1 MILLPT
7 DYLLCSLI
15 WEETMENKNKILL
28 LEFIEDVKSHTNKK
42 NILIRSIFKEQ
53 KSTKTEFARH
63 LKKWINSRKWEP
75 GVKNKE
81 RR

>member
-42 NILIRSIFKEQ
+42 NILTRII
-53 KSTKTEFARH
+53 
-63 LKKWINSRKWEP
+63 L
-75 GVKNKE
+75 KNKNQQWQNLPYILRNE
-81 RR
+81 

>member
-42 NILIRSIFKEQ
+42 IYWQGLY
-53 KSTKTEFARH
+53 
-63 LKKWINSRKWEP
+63 L
-75 GVKNKE
+75 KNKNQQWQNLPYILRNE
-81 RR
+81 

>member
-15 WEETMENKNKILL
+15 WEETMENENKILL

-42 NILIRSIFKEQ
+42 NILTRIIFKE
-53 KSTKTEFARH
+53 
-63 LKKWINSRKWEP
+63 
-75 GVKNKE
+75 
-81 RR
+81 

>member
-28 LEFIEDVKSHTNKK
+28 LEFIEDVKSHTDKK
-42 NILIRSIFKEQ
+42 KYIDKEY
-53 KSTKTEFARH
+53 
-63 LKKWINSRKWEP
+63 I
-75 GVKNKE
+75 
-81 RR
+81 